1 MIYGAHGAPYIV
13 FVARMKRSAIRGA
26 CFKYGP
32 GFRFTLSGLQGWT
45 GSLIMA
51 ISMPGLLTL
60 LTLLPLV
67 CLAGEPRS
75 LTRSIDPIEI
85 SGSEVSVM
93 TGTEISSLRVFA
105 SRNGKLTPIPFQ
117 IDQKNAEND
126 WVWSVVPESSGV
138 NEWFGDDA
146 SLPVYSQKD
155 LTHDDQDP
163 HGRDV
168 FDANDVVVFIVKDAG
183 DQDRDNV
190 MRLGADRLVELEI
203 SDPVADQGKGWV
215 YLAWFES
222 NAPALS
228 DIRYVRYEPD
238 KFRVSGPEHEFLRSP
253 NHTMVLDDF
262 RLGGVSV
269 LAGNRI
275 LGEVAAGI
283 GPITLDTDFSEKT
296 IQGHNAGYINGP
308 VRIVKRSVGHI
319 RLGLGIASPA
329 VNCDHF
335 HYPWHAET
343 PVLISKRF
351 PVRGVSI
358 LATSIFRGSK
368 FTLVEVDGVVKPIVL
383 GTGSTQGNLLTENPD
398 AEWIELAGKGIS
410 VVTSVKIPEEH
421 RGHLDISPWLADI
434 RDTQDIYNAKS
445 VSGIEAGF
453 LIRTTDTTPVG
464 DHILYNIILF
474 AVNPNRKEF
483 LANAIKLLQQKLIIN
498 PVTLGQ

>member
-1 MIYGAHGAPYIV
+1 
-13 FVARMKRSAIRGA
+13 
-26 CFKYGP
+26 
-32 GFRFTLSGLQGWT
+32 
-45 GSLIMA
+45 
-51 ISMPGLLTL
+51 
-60 LTLLPLV
+60 
-67 CLAGEPRS
+67 
-75 LTRSIDPIEI
+75 
-85 SGSEVSVM
+85 M

-105 SRNGKLTPIPFQ
+105 SRHGRLIPIPFQ

-126 WVWSVVPESSGV
+126 WVWSVAPESSEV
-138 NEWFGDDA
+138 YDWFDDEEWSQA
-146 SLPVYSQKD
+146 YSQED

-183 DQDRDNV
+183 DQDRDSV
-190 MRLGADRLVELEI
+190 MQLGADRLVELEI

-215 YLAWFES
+215 YLAWFEAD
-222 NAPALS
+222 APALS
-228 DIRYVRYEPD
+228 DIRYVQYEPD

-253 NHTMVLDDF
+253 DHAMVLDDF

-275 LGEVAAGI
+275 LGEVEAGI

-308 VRIVKRSVGHI
+308 VRIVKRNVGHI
-319 RLGLGIASPA
+319 RLGLGITSPA

-335 HYPWHAET
+335 HYPWHAEI

-358 LATSIFRGSK
+358 RATSIFRGSI
-368 FTLVEVDGVVKPIVL
+368 FTQAEVDGVVKPIL
-383 GTGSTQGNLLTENPD
+383 PGTGPTQGNLLAENPE

-421 RGHLDISPWLADI
+421 KGHLDVSPWLAVI
-434 RDTQDIYNAKS
+434 RDTPDINDAKPA
-445 VSGIEAGF
+445 SGVEAGF
-453 LIRTTDTTPVG
+453 LIRTTDKTPVG
-464 DHILYNIILF
+464 DHIIYSVILF
-474 AVNPNRKEF
+474 AVNPNRKEY
-483 LANAIKLLQQKLIIN
+483 LENAIKLLQKKLIIS